1 MSIHHSHFLTVDQ
14 NRVLRPIQDSA
25 IALGQAFKE
34 ALGEV
39 RGIRRYGTGYAPLD
53 EVSNKAFIATC
64 TPTLTNPLPYFSP
77 YPEQSSISA
86 RVLTVFRVSV

>member
-1 MSIHHSHFLTVDQ
+1 MSIHHSRSLAVDQ
-14 NRVLRPIQDSA
+14 NRVLRSIQDSA

-53 EVSNKAFIATC
+53 EVSNKGFIAAC
-64 TPTLTNPLPYFSP
+64 TPALTNPLPYFSP
-77 YPEQSSISA
+77 YLERSSISA
-86 RVLTVFRVSV
+86 HVLTVFRVSV